1 MPPGGGET
9 KIYFSIRKGNDM
21 DQQMTSPVL
30 VEVTRG
36 PAVESSHRG
45 QIVVIDVQGRIQ
57 HSLGD
62 PEVWVCLR
70 SLAKPFQALAVATTG
85 VPQAFGF
92 KGAELALFSGS
103 LSGQEFQT
111 FLVSSILD
119 RLGLKPEVLQCGTHP
134 PLHKPTA
141 QALAKSGQ
149 KPSPLQHTCA
159 GKHTAML
166 ALCVHHKWPIEDYL
180 NPAHPV
186 QQLIHGTVA
195 RMVGVPK
202 AQIPV
207 AIDGCGAPVFY
218 APLKNIA
225 LGYARLAA
233 AQPGSPAGSLME
245 SILSHPR
252 HIAGDGRLE
261 TEVMKALLGKLFA
274 KSGSEGGYALSLIEG
289 GLGVALK
296 IEDGATRAMNPAIAE
311 CLAQLLKLPPEAA
324 TALAPFR
331 EPAIL
336 NHRKEEVGRIKAVF
350 SLNN

>member
-1 MPPGGGET
+1 MPNHT
-9 KIYFSIRKGNDM
+9 
-21 DQQMTSPVL
+21 TSPVL

-36 PAVESSHRG
+36 PAVESRHRG
-45 QIVVIDVQGRIQ
+45 QMVVIDAQGNLK
-57 HSLGD
+57 HHLGD
-62 PEVWVCLR
+62 PEVLVCLR
-70 SLAKPFQALAVATTG
+70 SLAKPFQALAVVTSEAAA
-85 VPQAFGF
+85 AFGF
-92 KGAELALFSGS
+92 GPAELALFSGS
-103 LSGQEFQT
+103 LSGQNFQT
-111 FLVSSILD
+111 FLITSILE

-141 QALAKSGQ
+141 QALAQAGQ

-166 ALCVHHKWPIEDYL
+166 ALCVHHGWPIDDYL

-186 QQLIHGTVA
+186 QQLILGHVA
-195 RMVGVPK
+195 RMLGVPK

-233 AQPGSPAGSLME
+233 AQPGSPAGTLIE
-245 SILSHPR
+245 AILTHPR

-261 TEVMKALLGKLFA
+261 TAAMQALPEKIFA
-274 KSGSEGGYALSLIEG
+274 KSGSEGGYALSLIDG
-289 GLGVALK
+289 ALGVALK
-296 IEDGATRAMNPAIAE
+296 IEDGGTRAMNPSVVEI
-311 CLAQLLKLPPEAA
+311 LAQLGLMTPAA
-324 TALAPFR
+324 DKALASFR

-336 NHRKEEVGRIKAVF
+336 NHRREEVGRIRPAFLLKK
-350 SLNN
+350 